1 MPASVS
7 TRARAVLLA
16 GLVVLAALASASGFG
31 LAGPAP
37 AGALVAIGVGD
48 QTPAMFADKRFQR
61 LGIEY
66 ARLSVPWDVMEVPS
80 ERQAL
85 AVWMQAAQLD
95 NVGPLITF
103 DHSRGRRSRAL
114 PTPARFEREFRRFH
128 ETYPWVTDYATWN
141 EANYS
146 GERTYRRPALV
157 AAYYK
162 RIHRVCPQC
171 NVLGAELL
179 DVSNMVSWVRQFKH
193 ALHGE
198 PEVWGLHNYVGANR
212 LSTGTT
218 HELLA
223 ATKAP
228 IWFTETGGVISR
240 AHHVSTGFPLSA
252 AHAAKVMRFLF
263 QRLAHLSA
271 RIERI
276 YIYQWDGGG
285 PKASWDSGLIA
296 PNGRARPG
304 YGVFVQELRAF
315 DAAG

>member
-1 MPASVS
+1 M
-7 TRARAVLLA
+7 
-16 GLVVLAALASASGFG
+16 
-31 LAGPAP
+31 
-37 AGALVAIGVGD
+37 AIGIAD
-48 QTPAMFADKRFQR
+48 QTPAMFSDPRFQA

-66 ARLSVPWDVMEVPS
+66 ARISVPWNALDVPHQ
-80 ERQAL
+80 RQEADAWL
-85 AVWMQAAQLD
+85 QAAQAD
-95 NVGPLITF
+95 DVDPLISF

-114 PTPARFEREFRRFH
+114 PTPARYEREFRRFH

-157 AAYYK
+157 AAYY
-162 RIHRVCPQC
+162 RVMRRVCPSC

-179 DVSNMVSWVRQFKH
+179 DVSNMVSWVHQFKH
-193 ALHGE
+193 ALRGE
-198 PEVWGLHNYVGANR
+198 PEIWGLHNYVGANR
-212 LSTGTT
+212 LQTGTT
-218 HELLA
+218 RELLA
-223 ATKAP
+223 VTRAP

-240 AHHVSTGFPLSA
+240 AHPGTTGFPLSA
-252 AHAAKVMRFLF
+252 AHAAKVTRFLF

-276 YIYQWDGGG
+276 YVYQWGGAG
-285 PKASWDSGLIA
+285 PRANWDSGLIA

-304 YGVFVQELRAF
+304 YAVFARALRAF